1 MVALCLSDTVPEF
14 RSHAFFFFLKKKKT
28 EIISLMYLQ
37 AILLFEGIKVPL
49 TVT

>member
-1 MVALCLSDTVPEF
+1 MLFLNFEAML
-14 RSHAFFFFLKKKKT
+14 FFFFKEKKKI

>member
-1 MVALCLSDTVPEF
+1 MVALCLSDAVPEF
-14 RSHAFFFFLKKKKT
+14 RSHAFFLKKKKKF